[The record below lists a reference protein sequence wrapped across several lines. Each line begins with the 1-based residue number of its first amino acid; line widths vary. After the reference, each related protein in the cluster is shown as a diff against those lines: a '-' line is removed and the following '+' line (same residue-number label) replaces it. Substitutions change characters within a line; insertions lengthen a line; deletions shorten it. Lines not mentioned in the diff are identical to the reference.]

1 MVMRMKGCKFLSKI
15 AVVSAVV
22 AMLSGCIND
31 TTTDVKVN
39 NIKEQMQMV
48 EKVLSRTVVNQT
60 DSLTMMSR
68 QQSDVDNLMMGR
80 VVFKDGIYTLAIK
93 REDAIFLG
101 VSEEIYDKY
110 QKYVEEL
117 NVCSIK

>member
-1 MVMRMKGCKFLSKI
+1 MKGCKFLSKI
-15 AVVSAVV
+15 AVISAVV

-80 VVFKDGIYTLAIK
+80 VVFKDSIYTLAIK

>member
-15 AVVSAVV
+15 AVISAVV

-80 VVFKDGIYTLAIK
+80 VVFKDSIYTLAIK

>member
-1 MVMRMKGCKFLSKI
+1 MVMRTKGCKFLLKI
-15 AVVSAVV
+15 AVISAVV

-80 VVFKDGIYTLAIK
+80 VVFKDSIYTLAIK